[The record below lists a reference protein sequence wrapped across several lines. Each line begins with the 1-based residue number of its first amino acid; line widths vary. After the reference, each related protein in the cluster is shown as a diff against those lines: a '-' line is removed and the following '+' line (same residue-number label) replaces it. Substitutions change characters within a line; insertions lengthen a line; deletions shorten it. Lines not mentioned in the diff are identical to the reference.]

1 MRPLFLE
8 TLTVVYH
15 ENQPIIQKVP
25 NITFDASVIGG
36 TILLFTVGMIYMVKK
51 YLPKIVRKHV

>member
-15 ENQPIIQKVP
+15 ENQTIIQKVP
-25 NITFDASVIGG
+25 NLVFDSSVIGG
-36 TILLFTVGMIYMVKK
+36 TILLFTAGMVYIVKK